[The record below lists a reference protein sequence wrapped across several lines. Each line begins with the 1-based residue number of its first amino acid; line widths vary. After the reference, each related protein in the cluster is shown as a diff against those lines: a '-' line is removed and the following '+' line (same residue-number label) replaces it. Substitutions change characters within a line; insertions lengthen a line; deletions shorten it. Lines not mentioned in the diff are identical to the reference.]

1 MNGALAA
8 FDVELP
14 EMVRA
19 RMPSMPAKML
29 FDFAVYLTVAVR
41 PILMLAESV
50 TVMMSLETS
59 APLSDA
65 ACVIGRASC
74 MEIEWHY
81 VYILVVTVLLKKKT
95 AYEMSIS
102 DWSSDVC
109 SSDLRDRAADRSR

>member
-50 TVMMSLETS
+50 TVMLSLETS

-65 ACVIGRASC
+65 ACALKV
-74 MEIEWHY
+74 
-81 VYILVVTVLLKKKT
+81 LVAICFARSEERRVGKACVSK
-95 AYEMSIS
+95 
-102 DWSSDVC
+102 C
-109 SSDLRDRAADRSR
+109 RSRWSPDH